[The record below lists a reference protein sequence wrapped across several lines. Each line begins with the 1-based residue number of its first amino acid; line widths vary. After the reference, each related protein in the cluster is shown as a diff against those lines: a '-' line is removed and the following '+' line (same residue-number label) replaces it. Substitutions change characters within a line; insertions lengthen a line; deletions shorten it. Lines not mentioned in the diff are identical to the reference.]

1 MTLLL
6 ERAINEVKK
15 LTDDQQDALAQL
27 ILENLDEQRWDEL
40 FSRPES
46 ETLLEKLANEALA
59 EYHAGKTQNIH
70 PGTR

>member
-59 EYHAGKTQNIH
+59 EYHAGKTPNIH

>member
-59 EYHAGKTQNIH
+59 EYHVGKTQNIH